1 MDTPATR
8 VALTAM
14 MSLMLLATWGCTENP
29 AQSVKDALLG
39 TWELSIVSET
49 PMHETKPA
57 RLEIL
62 LEEGWFFDAELTTDC
77 GLDGLFGDWSGD
89 WREVEV
95 TLGRSPN
102 KGAVSGS
109 LQTNCIVSVQPMSG
123 YLIEAFFGNG
133 QMVGKISHQVNRG
146 NKWVGPIYAA
156 TGVYLFVGRKRT
168 SG

>member
-1 MDTPATR
+1 MKPAIR
-8 VALTAM
+8 AALAAM
-14 MSLMLLATWGCTENP
+14 MSMMLLATWGCTESP

-39 TWELSIVSET
+39 TWELSIVPET
-49 PMHETKPA
+49 PMLESKPI

-62 LEEGWFFDAELTTDC
+62 QEEGWFFDAELTTNC

-109 LQTNCIVSVQPMSG
+109 LHTNCIMSVQPMSG
-123 YLIEAFFGNG
+123 YLIEAFFGDG

-146 NKWVGPIYAA
+146 SKWVGPIYVA
-156 TGVYLFVGRKRT
+156 TEVFLFVGRKRMP
-168 SG
+168 G